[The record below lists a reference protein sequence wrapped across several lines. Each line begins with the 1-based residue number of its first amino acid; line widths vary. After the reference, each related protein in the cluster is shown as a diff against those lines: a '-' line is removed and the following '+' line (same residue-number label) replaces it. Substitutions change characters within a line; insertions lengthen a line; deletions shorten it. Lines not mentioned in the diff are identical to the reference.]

1 MTEFRQSHR
10 STTPKW
16 SSFSSQGGDFVLPAP
31 RGPTAPATDCNR
43 GPPSQQQSPI
53 QTQNLNQEETAR
65 QRRGNRTS
73 NTPRTASRPPPTLAP
88 TSLQLADS
96 AADPG
101 LRGLLGKGTKGRNGI
116 GGLPV
121 ESGSPA
127 VEDQA
132 TAARRG
138 RRASSRG
145 VAVGEVRR

>member
-31 RGPTAPATDCNR
+31 SGPTAPATDCNR

-73 NTPRTASRPPPTLAP
+73 NTPRTARRPPPTLAP
-88 TSLQLADS
+88 TTRRFRSGPR
-96 AADPG
+96 AARDAGQGEP
-101 LRGLLGKGTKGRNGI
+101 RGAT
-116 GGLPV
+116 
-121 ESGSPA
+121 ESGA
-127 VEDQA
+127 YQLN
-132 TAARRG
+132 RG
-138 RRASSRG
+138 RRP
-145 VAVGEVRR
+145 